1 MKRIIYIASIL
12 SILNTGIGRSKELSV
27 PERAIPYLTQIKAF
41 VNTPDDDKFKNWTE
55 EQYKHYEDSI
65 QARLYP
71 PVIAKKADSASFG
84 KDSNRPAQIP
94 PSRITNS
101 HVPNSISLS
110 RSKEVGQIVI
120 NSGTSSTGART
131 YEVPIDVYPGMRG
144 FNPQLSLAYNSQ
156 QGNSIMGVG
165 WSVSGL
171 PMIARSGKT
180 MYYEGKPQGI
190 VMDNSD
196 AFVLNGIRLIK
207 TSTASSY
214 ILYESE
220 QGNIKVKGYVSGNIM
235 KYFEVFYPDGNKG
248 IFGYTNGS
256 QNYLYYPLMSLTDL
270 KGNKISYSYSF
281 SNNHYNIVNISYN
294 GASVEFNY
302 QTSRPDPIL
311 YFAGGLKVN
320 EPQLLQSI
328 TCKLGSTILGT
339 YTLKYTTQNNKSL
352 LTQIDYTASG
362 KSYNP
367 LLFYYGRGNVASN
380 YTKSTTQLY
389 EWYVADNPSMIKVA
403 KGKFDYDS
411 GADGLIALP
420 NLNPYWKHYRNSTMF
435 RHSQNRFDN
444 KYTGEEKIFLYAG
457 LKDSWASPMPN
468 LFTEKG
474 FVDIV
479 CADLEGKQEEY
490 VIKINNSVVSNNDQV
505 VFHVYRSNLY
515 SGLSKLYTRTYN
527 FPTVYTDAD
536 DGKSIQPK
544 FYYTGDFNGD
554 GKMEVLAVSV
564 HQPFGDTSKPSKCYI
579 FDLAGNRIIYQ
590 NHVLPYNV
598 EFVGTQQSDPKAA
611 NNNTDKLFVMDYD
624 GDGKTDICH
633 INESGVN
640 IYTFDVSGSTLT
652 ARKVATY
659 TGLKKSGLANRDILL
674 GEYNGD
680 GLMDFLVSPTGSAT
694 TWTVYNSKGNGQ
706 FESTT
711 FNGTTKSTA
720 DNTGFIIQDI
730 NGDGATDLIKY
741 DTSGF
746 FTYLANNNNVG
757 SSTLYSSYPSSKSI
771 LIPTNIN
778 TRNCFTQLISLKDG
792 IATKFAFSR
801 NDSEEAMA
809 TGMANSLGIIEK
821 NDYRLINEEG
831 VSSGL
836 YTKGYGATYPYV
848 NIQEPL
854 PVIASSEIYMNGNQI
869 DNNSFTYNN
878 AVIHRQGLGFR
889 GFEKITIYNKRGQSL
904 VRTYEPYRYG
914 LLKSEVAPAF
924 EHSYTYTVSTQANK
938 IAKILLTNKIEKDLL
953 KDISATTSYIY
964 DPYGYPTEESI
975 SYTGN
980 ITIKKA
986 NTYSSKTT
994 VEDGYNLGFLT
1005 KQLVTVNRGGSSYT
1019 EQMYIPAHSSRLPN
1033 VKVYYKDGNQVK
1045 QYTYAYDS
1053 YGNPI
1058 TETIKLYTSS
1068 NSQKTSYEYDSYGRL
1083 SKVTSPMGLSNT
1095 FTYNTFGQ
1103 VATVKDYRGG
1113 TTAFTYD
1120 AFGRETAVKYP
1131 DNTSK
1136 TIQYAWSST
1145 ATNGLYSITT
1155 TNTGKPTVTEVYDA
1169 LNREVRKG
1177 EKRFDGIIRNIDKL
1191 YDSYGN
1197 LQKESMP
1204 FTGSTASLWN
1214 TYAYDSYDRILSCTE
1229 SSGRKTTYSYN
1240 KNNITMV
1247 SDKVSTTKAY
1257 DAQGNLLS
1265 VTDPA
1270 GTIVYNLAADGQ
1282 PSSVVAPGNIVT
1294 SFSYDKYRRQTS
1306 LIDPSQGTT
1315 TYEYDAAGNV
1325 AKETNANGKV
1335 AQNEYDSYN
1344 RLIKTT
1350 TPEFVTSFTY
1360 NAKDEQTGTSTNNG
1374 TSKSFA
1380 YDSYGRLIT
1389 WKENGVDGKW
1399 LQKDYTYSNGN
1410 VSSIKY
1416 TSQSGVLATE
1426 NYVYSNGHLS
1436 EAKLDGTTTV
1446 FKLSKENSLGQPTE
1460 IVTGGITRKYD
1471 FNAYG
1476 LPVGR
1481 SVSSTSK
1488 TYQDFSYVFDATT
1501 SNLTSRKDDT
1511 RNITENFGYDNL
1523 NRLTSYAGKTAA
1535 YDVKGNITSKSDAGT
1550 FEYTLT
1556 QKPYA
1561 VSGANLSGNGVPT
1574 HTQEIVYTSF
1584 GRPESITE
1592 NGQVAT
1598 FTYNGEYDRVKMNIS
1613 QNGNNVLT
1621 RYYLGNCYELDQTSS
1636 SKEKLYLFGDFYNSG
1651 AVYIKEGSSKGIY
1664 YILRDYLGSITH
1676 IVDSNGALVQELSYD
1691 AWGRLRNPVTQEVYT
1706 HEQQPALFLGRGYTG
1721 HEHLTQFGLVNMN
1734 ARLYDPIL
1742 GRFLSPDPYVQM
1754 PYMSQNFNRYTYAMN
1769 NPLCYVDENGESVL
1783 AVIVGIIAGA
1793 YVGGALANNGELNP
1807 VKWNYRSATTYLGI
1821 GFGALTGAVVGY
1833 GIAVPGS
1840 IAFAGGISTPY
1851 LSAGLVVGAVGQGSN
1866 WKFDFHWS
1874 TAAGGGGGI
1883 SNVVYDSKTATDKAI
1898 RNAQWDYSAFQY
1910 ATAVSTVIMADDVT
1924 GIGIADDI
1932 LIPVIYSYAAY
1943 EFMTENMLK
1952 RQEQQIT
1959 RLSQKNRPG
1968 NGSLYQLVAK
1978 NDGFYTNVRT
1988 NSTVY
1993 MKKGEVWKYGETIH
2007 GDKRYSPN
2015 SYERTNFDRQ
2025 DLFYGTKT
2033 EILIQE
2039 KIMLY
2044 WYYFEHGQLPP
2055 GNKRFK

>member
-1 MKRIIYIASIL
+1 M
-12 SILNTGIGRSKELSV
+12 
-27 PERAIPYLTQIKAF
+27 
-41 VNTPDDDKFKNWTE
+41 
-55 EQYKHYEDSI
+55 
-65 QARLYP
+65 
-71 PVIAKKADSASFG
+71 
-84 KDSNRPAQIP
+84 
-94 PSRITNS
+94 
-101 HVPNSISLS
+101 
-110 RSKEVGQIVI
+110 
-120 NSGTSSTGART
+120 
-131 YEVPIDVYPGMRG
+131 
-144 FNPQLSLAYNSQ
+144 
-156 QGNSIMGVG
+156 
-165 WSVSGL
+165 
-171 PMIARSGKT
+171 
-180 MYYEGKPQGI
+180 
-190 VMDNSD
+190 
-196 AFVLNGIRLIK
+196 
-207 TSTASSY
+207 
-214 ILYESE
+214 
-220 QGNIKVKGYVSGNIM
+220 
-235 KYFEVFYPDGNKG
+235 
-248 IFGYTNGS
+248 
-256 QNYLYYPLMSLTDL
+256 
-270 KGNKISYSYSF
+270 
-281 SNNHYNIVNISYN
+281 
-294 GASVEFNY
+294 
-302 QTSRPDPIL
+302 
-311 YFAGGLKVN
+311 
-320 EPQLLQSI
+320 
-328 TCKLGSTILGT
+328 
-339 YTLKYTTQNNKSL
+339 
-352 LTQIDYTASG
+352 
-362 KSYNP
+362 
-367 LLFYYGRGNVASN
+367 
-380 YTKSTTQLY
+380 
-389 EWYVADNPSMIKVA
+389 
-403 KGKFDYDS
+403 
-411 GADGLIALP
+411 
-420 NLNPYWKHYRNSTMF
+420 
-435 RHSQNRFDN
+435 
-444 KYTGEEKIFLYAG
+444 
-457 LKDSWASPMPN
+457 
-468 LFTEKG
+468 
-474 FVDIV
+474 
-479 CADLEGKQEEY
+479 
-490 VIKINNSVVSNNDQV
+490 
-505 VFHVYRSNLY
+505 
-515 SGLSKLYTRTYN
+515 
-527 FPTVYTDAD
+527 
-536 DGKSIQPK
+536 
-544 FYYTGDFNGD
+544 
-554 GKMEVLAVSV
+554 
-564 HQPFGDTSKPSKCYI
+564 
-579 FDLAGNRIIYQ
+579 
-590 NHVLPYNV
+590 
-598 EFVGTQQSDPKAA
+598 
-611 NNNTDKLFVMDYD
+611 
-624 GDGKTDICH
+624 
-633 INESGVN
+633 
-640 IYTFDVSGSTLT
+640 
-652 ARKVATY
+652 
-659 TGLKKSGLANRDILL
+659 
-674 GEYNGD
+674 
-680 GLMDFLVSPTGSAT
+680 
-694 TWTVYNSKGNGQ
+694 
-706 FESTT
+706 
-711 FNGTTKSTA
+711 
-720 DNTGFIIQDI
+720 
-730 NGDGATDLIKY
+730 
-741 DTSGF
+741 
-746 FTYLANNNNVG
+746 
-757 SSTLYSSYPSSKSI
+757 
-771 LIPTNIN
+771 
-778 TRNCFTQLISLKDG
+778 
-792 IATKFAFSR
+792 
-801 NDSEEAMA
+801 
-809 TGMANSLGIIEK
+809 
-821 NDYRLINEEG
+821 
-831 VSSGL
+831 
-836 YTKGYGATYPYV
+836 
-848 NIQEPL
+848 
-854 PVIASSEIYMNGNQI
+854 
-869 DNNSFTYNN
+869 
-878 AVIHRQGLGFR
+878 
-889 GFEKITIYNKRGQSL
+889 
-904 VRTYEPYRYG
+904 
-914 LLKSEVAPAF
+914 
-924 EHSYTYTVSTQANK
+924 
-938 IAKILLTNKIEKDLL
+938 
-953 KDISATTSYIY
+953 
-964 DPYGYPTEESI
+964 
-975 SYTGN
+975 
-980 ITIKKA
+980 
-986 NTYSSKTT
+986 
-994 VEDGYNLGFLT
+994 
-1005 KQLVTVNRGGSSYT
+1005 
-1019 EQMYIPAHSSRLPN
+1019 
-1033 VKVYYKDGNQVK
+1033 
-1045 QYTYAYDS
+1045 
-1053 YGNPI
+1053 
-1058 TETIKLYTSS
+1058 
-1068 NSQKTSYEYDSYGRL
+1068 
-1083 SKVTSPMGLSNT
+1083 
-1095 FTYNTFGQ
+1095 
-1103 VATVKDYRGG
+1103 
-1113 TTAFTYD
+1113 
-1120 AFGRETAVKYP
+1120 
-1131 DNTSK
+1131 
-1136 TIQYAWSST
+1136 
-1145 ATNGLYSITT
+1145 
-1155 TNTGKPTVTEVYDA
+1155 
-1169 LNREVRKG
+1169 
-1177 EKRFDGIIRNIDKL
+1177 
-1191 YDSYGN
+1191 
-1197 LQKESMP
+1197 
-1204 FTGSTASLWN
+1204 
-1214 TYAYDSYDRILSCTE
+1214 YAYDSYDRILSCTE

-1335 AQNEYDSYN
+1335 TQNEYDSYN

-1360 NAKDEQTGTSTNNG
+1360 NAKDELTGTSTNNG

-1481 SVSSTSK
+1481 SASSTSK

-1691 AWGRLRNPVTQEVYT
+1691 AWGRLRNPATQEVYT

-1851 LSAGLVVGAVGQGSN
+1851 LSAGLAVGAVGQGSN

>member
-12 SILNTGIGRSKELSV
+12 SVLNICIGQSKELSV
-27 PERAIPYLTQIKAF
+27 PEQATPYLTQIKAF
-41 VNTPDDDKFKNWTE
+41 ANTLNEDKFKNWTE

-65 QARLYP
+65 QAILYP
-71 PVIAKKADSASFG
+71 PVIAIKADSASFG

-94 PSRITNS
+94 TSRITNS

-110 RSKEVGQIVI
+110 QSNEVGQIVI

-144 FNPQLSLAYNSQ
+144 FNPQLSLSYNSQ
-156 QGNSIMGVG
+156 QGNSVMGVG
-165 WSVSGL
+165 WSASGL
-171 PMIARSGKT
+171 PMIARGGKT
-180 MYYEGKPQGI
+180 MYYEGKSQGV

-196 AFVLNGIRLIK
+196 AFMLNGIRLIK
-207 TSTASSY
+207 TSTASSN

-248 IFGYTNGS
+248 IFGYPNGS
-256 QNYLYYPLMSLTDL
+256 QNYLYYPLISLTDL

-311 YFAGGLKVN
+311 YFSGGLKVN
-320 EPQLLQSI
+320 EPRLLQSI

-444 KYTGEEKIFLYAG
+444 MYTGEEKIFLYAG

-598 EFVGTQQSDPKAA
+598 EFVGTQQSDPKTA

-640 IYTFDVSGSTLT
+640 IYTFDVSGSTLA

-680 GLMDFLVSPTGSAT
+680 GLMDLLVSPTGSAT

-711 FNGTTKSTA
+711 FNGTTKNTA

-730 NGDGATDLIKY
+730 NGDGVTDLIKY
-741 DTSGF
+741 DASGF

-771 LIPTNIN
+771 LIPTDIN

-889 GFEKITIYNKRGQSL
+889 GFEKITIYNSRGQSL

-964 DPYGYPTEESI
+964 DSYGYPTEETI
-975 SYTGN
+975 SYNGDISVN
-980 ITIKKA
+980 KS

-1019 EQMYIPAHSSRLPN
+1019 EQMYIPVHSSRLPI

-1045 QYTYAYDS
+1045 QYTYTYDS

-1058 TETIKLYTSS
+1058 TETIKLYTSL
-1068 NSQKTSYEYDSYGRL
+1068 NTQKTSYEYDSYGRL

-1131 DNTSK
+1131 DSTSK

-1155 TNTGKPTVTEVYDA
+1155 TNTGKPTVTVVYDA

-1214 TYAYDSYDRILSCTE
+1214 TYAYDSYNRILSCTE

-1282 PSSVVAPGNIVT
+1282 PYSVVAPGNIVT

-1335 AQNEYDSYN
+1335 TQNEYDSYN

-1360 NAKDEQTGTSTNNG
+1360 NAKDELTGTSTNNG

-1436 EAKLDGTTTV
+1436 EAKLNGTTTV

-1481 SVSSTSK
+1481 SASSTSK

-1574 HTQEIVYTSF
+1574 HTQEITYTSF
-1584 GRPESITE
+1584 GRPESITD

-1636 SKEKLYLFGDFYNSG
+1636 SKEKLYLFGDFYDAG

-1691 AWGRLRNPVTQEVYT
+1691 AWGRLRNPATQEVYT

-1734 ARLYDPIL
+1734 ARLYDPLL

-1769 NPLCYVDENGESVL
+1769 NPLCYVDENGESIL
-1783 AVIVGIIAGA
+1783 AVIGIIVGA

-1807 VKWNYRSATTYLGI
+1807 VKWNYRSASTYLGI
-1821 GFGALTGAVVGY
+1821 GFGALTGGVVGY

-1840 IAFAGGISTPY
+1840 ITFAGGISTPY
-1851 LSAGLVVGAVGQGSN
+1851 LSAGLAVGAVGQGSN

-1883 SNVVYDSKTATDKAI
+1883 TNTICDSKTATEKAI
-1898 RNAQWDYSAFQY
+1898 KKVQWDYSAFQY

-1924 GIGIADDI
+1924 GIGIADDV
-1932 LIPVIYSYAAY
+1932 LIPAIYGYATY

-1952 RQEQQIT
+1952 RQEQQII

-1968 NGSLYQLVAK
+1968 DGFLYQLEVK
-1978 NDGFYTNVRT
+1978 KDGFYKNVRT
-1988 NSTVY
+1988 NSLIY
-1993 MKKGEVWKYGETIH
+1993 MKQGDVWKYGETTQ
-2007 GDKRYSPN
+2007 GKKRYNSS
-2015 SYERTNFDRQ
+2015 SYEAAYFEMHP
-2025 DLFYGTKT
+2025 LFYGTKT

-2044 WYYFEHGQLPP
+2044 WYYFQNGQLPP
-2055 GNKRFK
+2055 GNKRFQ

>member
-12 SILNTGIGRSKELSV
+12 SVLNICIGRSKELSV
-27 PERAIPYLTQIKAF
+27 PELSTPYLTQIKAF
-41 VNTPDDDKFKNWTE
+41 ANTLNEDKFKNWTE

-65 QARLYP
+65 QAILYP
-71 PVIAKKADSASFG
+71 PVIAIKADSASFG

-94 PSRITNS
+94 TSRITNS

-110 RSKEVGQIVI
+110 QSNEVGQIII

-144 FNPQLSLAYNSQ
+144 FNPQLSLSYNSQ
-156 QGNSIMGVG
+156 QGNSVMGVG
-165 WSVSGL
+165 WSASGL
-171 PMIARSGKT
+171 PMIARGGKT
-180 MYYEGKPQGI
+180 MYYEGKSQGI

-196 AFVLNGIRLIK
+196 AFMLNGIRLIK
-207 TSTASSY
+207 TSTASSN

-248 IFGYTNGS
+248 IFGYPNGS
-256 QNYLYYPLMSLTDL
+256 QNYLYYPLISLTDL

-311 YFAGGLKVN
+311 YFSGGLKVN
-320 EPQLLQSI
+320 EPRLLQSI

-680 GLMDFLVSPTGSAT
+680 GLMDLLVSPTGSAT

-711 FNGTTKSTA
+711 FNGTTKNTA

-741 DTSGF
+741 DASGF

-771 LIPTNIN
+771 LIPTDIN

-889 GFEKITIYNKRGQSL
+889 GFEKITIYNSRGQSL

-964 DPYGYPTEESI
+964 DSYGYPTEETI
-975 SYTGN
+975 SYNGDISVN
-980 ITIKKA
+980 KS

-1019 EQMYIPAHSSRLPN
+1019 EQMYIPVHSSRLPI

-1045 QYTYAYDS
+1045 QYTYTYDS

-1058 TETIKLYTSS
+1058 TETIKLYTSL
-1068 NSQKTSYEYDSYGRL
+1068 NTQKTSYEYDSYGRL

-1131 DNTSK
+1131 DSTSK

-1155 TNTGKPTVTEVYDA
+1155 TNTGKPTVTVVYDA

-1214 TYAYDSYDRILSCTE
+1214 TYAYDSYNRILSCTE

-1282 PSSVVAPGNIVT
+1282 PYSVVAPGNIVT

-1335 AQNEYDSYN
+1335 TQNEYDSYN

-1360 NAKDEQTGTSTNNG
+1360 NAKDELTGTSTNNG

-1436 EAKLDGTTTV
+1436 EAKLNGTTTV

-1481 SVSSTSK
+1481 SASSTSK

-1550 FEYTLT
+1550 FEYTLA

-1574 HTQEIVYTSF
+1574 HTQEITYTSF

-1636 SKEKLYLFGDFYNSG
+1636 SKEKLYLFGDFYDAG

-1734 ARLYDPIL
+1734 ARLYDPLL

-1769 NPLCYVDENGESVL
+1769 NPLCYVDENGESIL
-1783 AVIVGIIAGA
+1783 AVIGIIVGA

-1807 VKWNYRSATTYLGI
+1807 VKWNYRSASTYLGI
-1821 GFGALTGAVVGY
+1821 GFGALTGGVVGY

-1840 IAFAGGISTPY
+1840 ITFAGGISTPY
-1851 LSAGLVVGAVGQGSN
+1851 LSAGLAVGAVGQGSN

-1883 SNVVYDSKTATDKAI
+1883 TNTICDSKTAIEKAI
-1898 RNAQWDYSAFQY
+1898 KKVQWDYSAFQY
-1910 ATAVSTVIMADDVT
+1910 ATAVSAVIMTDDATGIGVADDV
-1924 GIGIADDI
+1924 
-1932 LIPVIYSYAAY
+1932 LIPAIYGYAAY
-1943 EFMTENMLK
+1943 EFMTENMVK
-1952 RQEQQIT
+1952 RQEQQII

-1968 NGSLYQLVAK
+1968 DGFLYQLKVK
-1978 NDGFYTNVRT
+1978 KDGFYKNVRT
-1988 NSTVY
+1988 NSLIY
-1993 MKKGEVWKYGETIH
+1993 MKQGDVWKYGETTQ
-2007 GDKRYSPN
+2007 GKKRYNSS
-2015 SYERTNFDRQ
+2015 SYEAAYFEMHP
-2025 DLFYGTKT
+2025 LFYGTKT

-2044 WYYFEHGQLPP
+2044 WYYFQNGQLPP
-2055 GNKRFK
+2055 GNKRFQ

>member
-12 SILNTGIGRSKELSV
+12 SVLNICIGQSKELSV
-27 PERAIPYLTQIKAF
+27 PEQATPYLTQIKAF
-41 VNTPDDDKFKNWTE
+41 ANTLNEDKFKNWTE

-65 QARLYP
+65 QAILYP
-71 PVIAKKADSASFG
+71 PVIAIKADSASFG

-94 PSRITNS
+94 TSRITNS

-110 RSKEVGQIVI
+110 QSNEVGQIII

-144 FNPQLSLAYNSQ
+144 FNPQLSLSYNSQ
-156 QGNSIMGVG
+156 QGNSVIGVG

-171 PMIARSGKT
+171 PMIVRSGKT

-248 IFGYTNGS
+248 IFGYTNGA

-320 EPQLLQSI
+320 EPRLLQSI

-479 CADLEGKQEEY
+479 CADLEDKQEEY

-579 FDLAGNRIIYQ
+579 FDLAGNSIIYQ

-598 EFVGTQQSDPKAA
+598 EFVGTQQSDPKTA

-680 GLMDFLVSPTGSAT
+680 GLMDLLVSPTGSAT

-711 FNGTTKSTA
+711 FNGTTKNTA

-730 NGDGATDLIKY
+730 NGDGVTDLIKY
-741 DTSGF
+741 DASGF

-771 LIPTNIN
+771 LIPTDIN

-889 GFEKITIYNKRGQSL
+889 GFEKITIYNSRGQSL

-964 DPYGYPTEESI
+964 DSYGYPTEETI
-975 SYTGN
+975 SYNGDISVN
-980 ITIKKA
+980 KS

-1019 EQMYIPAHSSRLPN
+1019 EQMYIPVHSSRLPI

-1045 QYTYAYDS
+1045 QYTYTYDS

-1068 NSQKTSYEYDSYGRL
+1068 NTQKTSYEYDSYGRL

-1155 TNTGKPTVTEVYDA
+1155 TNTGKPTVTVVYDA

-1214 TYAYDSYDRILSCTE
+1214 TYVYDSYDRILSCTE

-1270 GTIVYNLAADGQ
+1270 GTIVYNLEADGQ

-1335 AQNEYDSYN
+1335 TQNEYDSYN

-1360 NAKDEQTGTSTNNG
+1360 NAKDELTGTSTNNG

-1436 EAKLDGTTTV
+1436 EVKLDGTTTV

-1481 SVSSTSK
+1481 SASSTSK

-1550 FEYTLT
+1550 FEYTLA

-1574 HTQEIVYTSF
+1574 HTQEITYTSF

-1734 ARLYDPIL
+1734 ARLYDPLL

-1769 NPLCYVDENGESVL
+1769 NPLCYVDENGESIL
-1783 AVIVGIIAGA
+1783 AVIGIIVGA

-1807 VKWNYRSATTYLGI
+1807 VKWNYRSASTYLGI
-1821 GFGALTGAVVGY
+1821 GFGALTGGVVGY

-1851 LSAGLVVGAVGQGSN
+1851 LSAGLAVGAVGQGSN

-1883 SNVVYDSKTATDKAI
+1883 TNTICDSKTATEKAI
-1898 RNAQWDYSAFQY
+1898 KKVQWDYSAFQY

-1924 GIGIADDI
+1924 VIGIADDV
-1932 LIPVIYSYAAY
+1932 LIPAIYGYATY

-1952 RQEQQIT
+1952 RQEQQII

-1968 NGSLYQLVAK
+1968 DGFLYQLKVK
-1978 NDGFYTNVRT
+1978 KDGFYKNVRT
-1988 NSTVY
+1988 NSLIY
-1993 MKKGEVWKYGETIH
+1993 MKQGDVWKYGETTQ
-2007 GDKRYSPN
+2007 GKKRYNSS
-2015 SYERTNFDRQ
+2015 SYEAAYFEMHP
-2025 DLFYGTKT
+2025 LFYGTKT

-2044 WYYFEHGQLPP
+2044 WYYFQNGQLPP
-2055 GNKRFK
+2055 GNKRFQ